1 MVCSPFTMT
10 ALTKLSANAARH
22 ALTGR
27 SGLLCLARPVSSSHL
42 SRQLTAVVHNEALIA
57 ASTRSVTTSAAVS
70 AQQADVAPQA
80 ATGMP
85 PFHLA
90 FPVHDVQAAR
100 DFYGG

>member
-1 MVCSPFTMT
+1 MT